1 MDLKERLEGKLTEE
15 ELEHLVT
22 SYDIVGDV
30 AIVKVPEDLEEEKE
44 VIADAVAEQHPNVR
58 TVLRKTGERE
68 GEYRI
73 ADYEF
78 LIGESAETVH
88 KEHGCRFRL
97 DPTEVYFSERLG
109 HERERV
115 VGKAEEDETVI
126 DMFAGVGPFSIEIA
140 RNAGVEEVY
149 AFESNPEAFEYLREN
164 VELNKVEET
173 VETFEGDVRDNLP
186 ELKVQADRIVMNLP
200 GSSEEFV
207 ELALDK
213 VREGGTV
220 HYYSFE
226 PKDELWE
233 DAEEKVLELF
243 EEHAQ
248 KVEIQDSVVC
258 GHYNPAVERVC
269 FDVAVKKTGRR

>member
-30 AIVKVPEDLEEEKE
+30 AIIKVPEELEHRKGT
-44 VIADAVAEQHPNVR
+44 IAEALTEQHPNVR
-58 TVLRKTGERE
+58 TVLRKVGERE
-68 GEYRI
+68 GEYRT

-109 HERERV
+109 HERGRV
-115 VGKAEEDETVI
+115 VGKAGEGEVVI
-126 DMFAGVGPFSIEIA
+126 DMFAGVGPSSIELA
-140 RNAGVEEVY
+140 RNAEAERVY
-149 AFESNPEAFEYLREN
+149 AFESNPEAFGYLKENAELNN
-164 VELNKVEET
+164 VEEVLK
-173 VETFEGDVRDNLP
+173 TFEGDVRDNLP
-186 ELKVQADRIVMNLP
+186 GLDVKADRIVMNLP
-200 GSSEEFV
+200 GSSEDFV
-207 ELALDK
+207 GLAIK
-213 VREGGTV
+213 HVREGGIV
-220 HYYSFE
+220 HFYSFE

-233 DAEEKVLELF
+233 EAEDRVRELF
-243 EEHAQ
+243 EEEGAD
-248 KVEIQDSVVC
+248 VEIEESVIC

-269 FDVAVKKTGRR
+269 FDVKTV